1 MSKPAAP
8 ALDRKVIVTTLVL
21 VVGGLAAIFDSTI
34 VSIALR
40 TLAEDLNVPVT
51 TIQWVS
57 TGYLLALAVTIP
69 VVGWAQSRI
78 GGKRLWMIALSIF
91 GLASIACSLAWD
103 APSLIAFRVV
113 QGIGGGVMVPLMA
126 TLAIQQLSSGAAL
139 GRLMSMVSLPAA
151 LGPILGPTIGGLI
164 LTWLDWRWL
173 FWVNVPFCLVGLL
186 LAAKFLPADPP
197 TGRPRLDW
205 VGLIL
210 VSPGLV
216 GVLYGLSNVTKDG
229 GFART
234 DVWLPALAGI
244 ALLVAFVVTQLRRS
258 GGGLIDV
265 ALLANRSVSA
275 SSAVLFLSGAALY
288 GSMFLLPLYFQVVRG
303 TDALTAGLLLIPQ
316 GVGTF
321 ASRSLAGRFTDT
333 IGARAVSICGFV
345 VMGLATIPFALADAG
360 TNQWWL
366 MAVLFV
372 RGLGNGAVM
381 IPVMAVAYVGLS
393 REQIPHATIIIRLVQ
408 QLGAAFGTAIL
419 AVILEAAAATASTT
433 AGYAAA
439 FDAAFWWAV
448 GFTVVAVG
456 ICLIL
461 PARPSAPKPV
471 PVSAAEA
478 EDEVAA

>member
-1 MSKPAAP
+1 MSQPAAT
-8 ALDRKVIVTTLVL
+8 LDRKVIVTTLVL

-69 VVGWAQSRI
+69 IVGWAQSRI
-78 GGKRLWMIALSIF
+78 GGKKLWMIGLTIF
-91 GLASIACSLAWD
+91 GLSSIACSLAWD

-205 VGLIL
+205 VGLVL

-244 ALLVAFVVTQLRRS
+244 ALLVAFVLTQLRRPA
-258 GGGLIDV
+258 GGLIDI
-265 ALLANRSVSA
+265 ALLKNRSVSA

-303 TDALTAGLLLIPQ
+303 TDALTAGLLLISQ

-366 MAVLFV
+366 IAVLFV

-419 AVILEAAAATASTT
+419 AVILEAAAGTASTT

-439 FDAAFWWAV
+439 FDTAFWWAV

-461 PARPSAPKPV
+461 PARPSAPAPA
-471 PVSAAEA
+471 PAPLAES

>member
-1 MSKPAAP
+1 
-8 ALDRKVIVTTLVL
+8 
-21 VVGGLAAIFDSTI
+21 
-34 VSIALR
+34 
-40 TLAEDLNVPVT
+40 
-51 TIQWVS
+51 
-57 TGYLLALAVTIP
+57 
-69 VVGWAQSRI
+69 
-78 GGKRLWMIALSIF
+78 
-91 GLASIACSLAWD
+91 
-103 APSLIAFRVV
+103 
-113 QGIGGGVMVPLMA
+113 
-126 TLAIQQLSSGAAL
+126 
-139 GRLMSMVSLPAA
+139 
-151 LGPILGPTIGGLI
+151 
-164 LTWLDWRWL
+164 
-173 FWVNVPFCLVGLL
+173 VGL
-186 LAAKFLPADPP
+186 
-197 TGRPRLDW
+197 
-205 VGLIL
+205 VL

-244 ALLVAFVVTQLRRS
+244 ALLVAFVLTQLRRPA
-258 GGGLIDV
+258 GGLIDI
-265 ALLANRSVSA
+265 ALLKNRSVSA

-303 TDALTAGLLLIPQ
+303 TDALTAGLLLISQ

-366 MAVLFV
+366 IAVLFV

-419 AVILEAAAATASTT
+419 AVILEAAAGTASTT

-439 FDAAFWWAV
+439 FDTAFWWAV

-461 PARPSAPKPV
+461 PARPSAPAPA
-471 PVSAAEA
+471 PAPLAES